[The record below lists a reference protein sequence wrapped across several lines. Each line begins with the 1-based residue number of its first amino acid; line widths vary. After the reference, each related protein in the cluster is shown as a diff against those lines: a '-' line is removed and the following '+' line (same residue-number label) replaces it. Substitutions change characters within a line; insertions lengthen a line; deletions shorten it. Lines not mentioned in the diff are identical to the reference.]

1 MAPLACHHSSH
12 FENPCHQLWTLM
24 RVWMKPSSKHFS
36 TLNVFSFFIFIWV
49 NKHQTITNWGVWE
62 KDFFEVVH
70 RNGKGAGPLE
80 NFDLSSNLEIQSH
93 WKQASRI
100 PRPLAAAPPDVD
112 IVYKLPLVSAA
123 AGCGSASFSS
133 ENWLIQSNSDW
144 RKFIRIGLLRC
155 SGKNRVLLGWRAAI

>member
-1 MAPLACHHSSH
+1 M
-12 FENPCHQLWTLM
+12 F
-24 RVWMKPSSKHFS
+24 F
-36 TLNVFSFFIFIWV
+36 FSFFHFIWV

-62 KDFFEVVH
+62 KDFFVVVH

-100 PRPLAAAPPDVD
+100 PRPLAAVPPDVD

-123 AGCGSASFSS
+123 AGCGSASFSP
-133 ENWLIQSNSDW
+133 ENWFIQSNSDW
-144 RKFIRIGLLRC
+144 RKIIRIGLLRC
-155 SGKNRVLLGWRAAI
+155 SGKNRVLLGWRAAIDENNLKWTSAVALEQHLTSFRCREAEQTAAPK